1 VSAALVAQEAF
12 PAEPETL
19 LGFAP
24 RLVPGS
30 VFEGLDEAVCPVCRH
45 SFEAHRRVYPWDDPP
60 MLLCFVLVEGQR
72 CFSECGACRRD
83 DP

>member
-1 VSAALVAQEAF
+1 MSAALVAQEAF

-45 SFEAHRRVYPWDDPP
+45 SFEAHRQVYPWDDPP
-60 MLLCFVLVEGQR
+60 MLLCFVLVAGER
-72 CFSECGACRRD
+72 CFGACGACRRG